1 MSFRDCVEGDYEEAG
16 INTGAYMGAGIG
28 FVVGV
33 TQAPT
38 TTALFPGVPT
48 LFGAGA
54 GGFLGGAAG
63 RGVGAIAQAAANTK
77 AARLK
82 AIKEG
87 RPDVY
92 KFGDMTLA
100 LWEEYQFGDVTR
112 ALLGCPRGT

>member
-1 MSFRDCVEGDYEEAG
+1 MSFRDCVERDYEEAG
-16 INTGAYMGAGIG
+16 LNTGAYMGAGIG

-33 TQAPT
+33 TQAPA
-38 TTALFPGVPT
+38 TTALFPAAPT

-54 GGFLGGAAG
+54 GGFFGGAAG

-82 AIKEG
+82 AIREG

-92 KFGDMTLA
+92 KFGDMTL
-100 LWEEYQFGDVTR
+100 G
-112 ALLGCPRGT
+112 LLAGY